1 MTYIEI
7 NELLKK
13 IKDSP
18 INEILDIIETNK
30 NDGLFLA
37 MTYLFCKESSVLL
50 HIADDRIE
58 NTLAEKLIAL
68 NNTYINSNNH
78 YLQKKILLSK
88 SFDANEITSSILYL
102 NNIFYD
108 LTLDDEN
115 GNKTFSPINHQTDTV
130 KIKDRIITLKNIDGH
145 IRGMDTLH
153 SDKHLYT
160 CVINLNKN
168 NLNLIDSIV
177 DISYFNQENIPY
189 RARFYNVMSNDII
202 DLEYIKLLKN
212 KVNDLEHVTNEFL
225 YATFNDYI
233 NKGKVSN
240 LDALANL
247 LDVDKKKLDTTI
259 HSLLGI
265 YGNIQLTQIP
275 QLIEILKDSLAEK
288 NTKDIFIPEIDYVSI
303 L

>member
-115 GNKTFSPINHQTDTV
+115 GNKTFSGRT
-130 KIKDRIITLKNIDGH
+130 
-145 IRGMDTLH
+145 
-153 SDKHLYT
+153 
-160 CVINLNKN
+160 
-168 NLNLIDSIV
+168 
-177 DISYFNQENIPY
+177 FA
-189 RARFYNVMSNDII
+189 AR
-202 DLEYIKLLKN
+202 KN
-212 KVNDLEHVTNEFL
+212 K
-225 YATFNDYI
+225 
-233 NKGKVSN
+233 
-240 LDALANL
+240 
-247 LDVDKKKLDTTI
+247 
-259 HSLLGI
+259 
-265 YGNIQLTQIP
+265 GN
-275 QLIEILKDSLAEK
+275 A
-288 NTKDIFIPEIDYVSI
+288 F
-303 L
+303 